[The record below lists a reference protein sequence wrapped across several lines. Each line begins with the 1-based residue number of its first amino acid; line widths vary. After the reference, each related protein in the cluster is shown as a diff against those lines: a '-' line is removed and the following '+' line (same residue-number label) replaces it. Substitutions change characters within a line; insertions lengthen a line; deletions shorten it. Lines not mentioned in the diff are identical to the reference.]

1 MRSTS
6 WPQVGVL
13 VEAAGAGWTGLWS
26 LLFTAERAVGALG
39 QAVSFAEA
47 MDLMWLGEELRA
59 ACDDVAVAHPGEVAV
74 AEVFDLGPLT
84 GSEDAQA
91 ARVVVARL
99 LSVVICRGDE
109 LLVGPHTEH
118 DARLLTGL
126 TSSLFA
132 ARSHLVGGRW

>member
-6 WPQVGVL
+6 WPQVGLL
-13 VEAAGAGWTGLWS
+13 VEAAGPGWTGLWS
-26 LLFTAERAVGALG
+26 LLFTAERAVGALS

-59 ACDDVAVAHPGEVAV
+59 ACDDVAVAHPGEVGIAV
-74 AEVFDLGPLT
+74 AFDLGPVT
-84 GSEDAQA
+84 DTEGAHDARA
-91 ARVVVARL
+91 VVARL
-99 LSVVICRGDE
+99 LSVVIGRGDE
-109 LLVGPHTEH
+109 LLADPHTGS

-132 ARSHLVGGRW
+132 ARAHLVGGRW